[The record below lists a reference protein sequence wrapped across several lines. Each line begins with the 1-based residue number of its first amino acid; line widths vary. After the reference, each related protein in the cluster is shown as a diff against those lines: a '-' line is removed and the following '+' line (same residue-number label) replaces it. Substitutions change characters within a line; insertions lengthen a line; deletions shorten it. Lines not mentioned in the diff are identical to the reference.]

1 MKKKTLKKNKRGTGA
16 DKVKIIYA
24 RRTFKEVDLN
34 YGNTDEMEM

>member
-1 MKKKTLKKNKRGTGA
+1 MKKKTLKKKTSEGA

-34 YGNTDEMEM
+34 YGNTDKMGI